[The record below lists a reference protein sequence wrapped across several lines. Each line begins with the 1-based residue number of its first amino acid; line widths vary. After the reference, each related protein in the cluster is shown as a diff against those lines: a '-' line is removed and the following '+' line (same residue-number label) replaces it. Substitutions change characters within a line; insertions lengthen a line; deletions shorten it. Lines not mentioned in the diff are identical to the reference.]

1 MENYFNNTNLINL
14 LLKWRLHLIIVVVAA
29 AVLAVIFSSP
39 MFITPKF
46 KSFAVIYP
54 ANVSPYSEESEAEQM
69 FQILHSQDIKDSV
82 MAKFDL
88 AGHYEIDSTFKF
100 YTTALNYEY
109 SQNVSITKTPYDA
122 VSIEVLDKDPQLASD
137 MVDAIIYYYNKKVRA
152 MHRGKYEEVIMMY
165 EDLLERKSAYID
177 SLKQRLY
184 ELSVKGGLVSYEASA
199 TQIMMGYL
207 GTVMGGT
214 RDVNKKEVAR
224 LKKNL
229 EESYGDL
236 VQLVESIKQE
246 VRTYTDFK
254 VGYEDALRFYD
265 AKLTYA
271 NVVTSPF
278 PADKKSHPIRW
289 LIVSISV
296 IMTFFFAVIVML
308 LVENLRVRRIRKT
321 QQQK

>member
-14 LLKWRLHLIIVVVAA
+14 LLKWRLHLIVVVLAA

-46 KSFAVIYP
+46 KSYAVMYP

-69 FQILHSQDIKDSV
+69 FQILQSQDIKDSV
-82 MAKFDL
+82 IKKFDL
-88 AGHYEIDSTFKF
+88 ASHYEIDPTFK
-100 YTTALNYEY
+100 YYKTALNYEY
-109 SQNVSITKTPYDA
+109 SQNVNITKTPYDA

-137 MVDAIIYYYNKKVRA
+137 MVDAIIFYYNKKVRT
-152 MHRGKYEEVIMMY
+152 MHKGKYEEVIEMY
-165 EDLLERKSAYID
+165 EDLLERKSIYID
-177 SLKQRLY
+177 SLKQQLY
-184 ELSVKGGLVSYEASA
+184 EISVKEGLVSYEASA

-229 EESYGDL
+229 EKSGGDL
-236 VQLVESIKQE
+236 VQLVEAIKQE

-254 VGYEDALRFYD
+254 VEYEDALRFYD
-265 AKLTYA
+265 ARLTYS

-278 PADKKSHPIRW
+278 PSDKKSYPIRW

-296 IMTFFFAVIVML
+296 LMTFFFAVVVML

-321 QQQK
+321 EQQK